1 MEPLVLWW
9 KGFFSLPASLSA
21 LYTCSVDV
29 DEYTTRLAFRPV
41 EKQTQAINFA
51 VDIYPFL
58 PVLGMRS
65 T

>member
-1 MEPLVLWW
+1 M
-9 KGFFSLPASLSA
+9 
-21 LYTCSVDV
+21 DV

-58 PVLGMRS
+58 PVLAMRS